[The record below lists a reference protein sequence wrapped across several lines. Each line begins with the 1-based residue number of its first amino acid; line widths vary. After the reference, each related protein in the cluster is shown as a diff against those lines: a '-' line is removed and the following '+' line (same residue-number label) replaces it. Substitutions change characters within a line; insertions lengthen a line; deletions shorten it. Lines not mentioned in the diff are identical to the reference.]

1 MAHHDRDARSG
12 GGDGPRKPRGARGES
27 VMPPPGPN
35 RKRWDGE
42 GTPESLG
49 RGASFGRYV
58 VLDRIGEGGV
68 GEVYAAFDPELDR
81 KVAVKLLRH
90 RDGSGSASLQERL
103 VREAQAMARVSHPN
117 VIPIYDVG
125 ISSGRVFLTM
135 EFVQGMT
142 LRQWR
147 REKHPSDHDLVA
159 AYISA
164 GRGLAAAH
172 AAGLVH

>member
-1 MAHHDRDARSG
+1 
-12 GGDGPRKPRGARGES
+12 
-27 VMPPPGPN
+27 MPPPGPN

-90 RDGSGSASLQERL
+90 RDGGGSVLRSL
-103 VREAQAMARVSHPN
+103 N
-117 VIPIYDVG
+117 
-125 ISSGRVFLTM
+125 
-135 EFVQGMT
+135 
-142 LRQWR
+142 
-147 REKHPSDHDLVA
+147 K
-159 AYISA
+159 
-164 GRGLAAAH
+164 GLFALGFA
-172 AAGLVH
+172 